1 MNSINYLNDFIT
13 YLKALDLSSF
23 EILES
28 SDEQSM
34 EVMSL
39 TYISDEILG
48 RFTVLRELGTI
59 IDIID
64 VDSEQQIQL
73 VKHDNENLKDALEKF
88 HIFLNFCQIAD
99 KVLSCAIGGR

>member
-88 HIFLNFCQIAD
+88 HIFLKFCQID
-99 KVLSCAIGGR
+99 YNNIHK

>member
-64 VDSEQQIQL
+64 VDLEQQIQL

-88 HIFLNFCQIAD
+88 HIFLNFCQID
-99 KVLSCAIGGR
+99 YNNIHK

>member
-88 HIFLNFCQIAD
+88 HIFLNFCQKAT
-99 KVLSCAIGGR
+99 

>member
-73 VKHDNENLKDALEKF
+73 VKHDNENLKDTLEKF
-88 HIFLNFCQIAD
+88 HIFLNFCQID
-99 KVLSCAIGGR
+99 YNNIHK

>member
-88 HIFLNFCQIAD
+88 HIFLNFCQID
-99 KVLSCAIGGR
+99 YNNIHK

>member
-73 VKHDNENLKDALEKF
+73 VKHDNENLKDPLEKF
-88 HIFLNFCQIAD
+88 HIFLNFCQID
-99 KVLSCAIGGR
+99 YNNIHK

>member
-1 MNSINYLNDFIT
+1 
-13 YLKALDLSSF
+13 
-23 EILES
+23 
-28 SDEQSM
+28 M

-88 HIFLNFCQIAD
+88 HIFLNLCQID
-99 KVLSCAIGGR
+99 YNNIHK

>member
-1 MNSINYLNDFIT
+1 MNGINPLNDFIT
-13 YLKALDLSSF
+13 YLKTLDLSNF

-28 SDEQSM
+28 SDDQSM

-48 RFTVLRELGTI
+48 RFTILHELGTI

-73 VKHDNENLKDALEKF
+73 LKHDNKNVKDALEKF
-88 HIFLNFCQIAD
+88 HIFLNSCQID
-99 KVLSCAIGGR
+99 YDNIFK

>member
-64 VDSEQQIQL
+64 VDLEQQIQL
-73 VKHDNENLKDALEKF
+73 VNHDNENLKDALEKF
-88 HIFLNFCQIAD
+88 HIFLNFCQID
-99 KVLSCAIGGR
+99 YNNIHK